1 MTVSTPV
8 AQPGGGKATAAR
20 RIRRKDLTF
29 DKVSFLLVFL
39 VIPVIGYIIFVVS
52 PFIQA
57 AYYSLTD
64 WSGFTAGM
72 NFIGLNNYVKLFND
86 ATFMKAVGNSVTLAI
101 VLPIVTLGIAFI
113 FASLVT
119 VGGPSH
125 GAIRGLRNSSFY
137 RVISFFPY
145 VIPAIVIGLIWQQ
158 VYDPN
163 TGILNGILTLFGL
176 DQFQSFAWL
185 GEVRTAMPAVMFVIV
200 WGLIG
205 FYMVL
210 FIAAIKGVPAEI
222 YEAAR
227 IDGAGRFRT
236 AITIT
241 LPLIRDNVQT
251 AYIYMGILALDAFVY
266 MAALEPGGG
275 PANSTLVIAQQ
286 LFTTA
291 FTKGQ
296 FGYASAMGVVL
307 ALVTLLFAGI
317 VFLVNRLTG
326 GSNDVA
332 E

>member
-1 MTVSTPV
+1 MTVTTPV
-8 AQPGGGKATAAR
+8 AQPGGGKTTAAG

-39 VIPVIGYIIFVVS
+39 ALPFIGYVIFVVS

-57 AYYSLTD
+57 AYFSLTD

-72 NFIGLNNYVKLFND
+72 NFIGFSNYVKLFQD
-86 ATFMKAVGNSVTLAI
+86 VTFMKAVGNSVTLAI

-113 FASLVT
+113 FATLVT
-119 VGGPSH
+119 IGGPSH

-163 TGILNGILTLFGL
+163 TGILNGLLTLFGL
-176 DQFQSFAWL
+176 DQFESFAWL
-185 GEVRTAMPAVMFVIV
+185 GEIKTAMPAVMFVIV

-227 IDGAGRFRT
+227 IDGAGRVRT

-266 MAALEPGGG
+266 MAALESGGG

-307 ALVTLLFAGI
+307 AGVTLLFAGI
-317 VFLVNRLTG
+317 VFLVSRLTG